1 MKKIKDIAAI
11 SSGDIFGS
19 AMSAI
24 FWFYLASQIDPSS
37 YGEIFWFLGI
47 AGIFSTIAL
56 FGTVSTI
63 TVYTAKKIQIQS
75 TLNFISLSASVIL
88 SLIVIVLFPSFYTID
103 VGIILIA
110 YVINT
115 LAIGDLLGRKQYTS
129 YSKYTFVQKGLT
141 LGLGFLFF
149 HLFGYEAIIFA
160 LACSYMFYIKR
171 IYSIFREMKIDF
183 GLIKQRIG
191 FITNNYLIIL
201 VTSAVG
207 GGQIDKIIIVP
218 LLGFTLLG
226 NYSLALQAISVMMIF
241 SSVFYKYILP
251 QDSSGKNTKNL
262 KIFAILVSI
271 LISLVGIFL
280 GPILIEMFF
289 PEYLEAKD
297 AIQIMSIAIVP
308 STIALIFQ
316 SRFLGSEKS
325 GVVLIG
331 NIISLIILT
340 CGMII
345 LGLNFGIVG
354 LACSLVIATSAK
366 TVFFLFTYYK
376 NNNGVDYVRT

>member
-1 MKKIKDIAAI
+1 MTAIKKIKDIAAV

-56 FGTVSTI
+56 FGTVNTL
-63 TVYTAKKIQIQS
+63 TVYAAKKIQIQS

-129 YSKYTFVQKGLT
+129 YSKYTLVQKGLT
-141 LGLGFLFF
+141 LGLGFLFY
-149 HLFGYEAIIFA
+149 HLFGYEAIILA

-191 FITNNYLIIL
+191 FITNNYLTFIL
-201 VTSAVG
+201 TGAVG
-207 GGQIDKIIIVP
+207 GGQVDKIIVAP
-218 LLGFTLLG
+218 LLGFAILG
-226 NYSLALQAISVMMIF
+226 NYSLALQVINIMMIF
-241 SSVFYKYILP
+241 PSIFYKYLLP
-251 QDSSGKNTKNL
+251 QESSGVKNKKP
-262 KIFAILVSI
+262 KIIVIIFSISISVLGIFIAPTLIENFFPKFIEAVDAIKIMSLVVIPVSI
-271 LISLVGIFL
+271 ALILEAEFLGNERSKIVIIGAGISLVFL
-280 GPILIEMFF
+280 TIGM
-289 PEYLEAKD
+289 
-297 AIQIMSIAIVP
+297 IV
-308 STIALIFQ
+308 
-316 SRFLGSEKS
+316 LGSW
-325 GVVLIG
+325 
-331 NIISLIILT
+331 
-340 CGMII
+340 
-345 LGLNFGIVG
+345 FGIIGV
-354 LACSLVIATSAK
+354 AWSLVIATTAK
-366 TVFFLFTYYK
+366 TSFYLIK
-376 NNNGVDYVRT
+376 NF

>member
-1 MKKIKDIAAI
+1 MKIIRDVSAIGGADVFGAAI
-11 SSGDIFGS
+11 S
-19 AMSAI
+19 AV
-24 FWFYLASQIDPSS
+24 FWFYLASQIDPSL

-56 FGTVSTI
+56 FGTVNTL
-63 TVYTAKKIQIQS
+63 TVYAAKKIQIQS

-129 YSKYTFVQKGLT
+129 YSKYTLVQKGLT

-149 HLFGYEAIIFA
+149 YLFGYEAIILA

-191 FITNNYLIIL
+191 FITNNYLAFL
-201 VTSAVG
+201 LSGAVG
-207 GGQIDKIIIVP
+207 GGQLDKIIVAP
-218 LLGFTLLG
+218 LLGFAILG
-226 NYSLALQAISVMMIF
+226 NYSLALQIINVMMIF
-241 SSVFYKYILP
+241 PSILYKYLLP
-251 QDSSGKNTKNL
+251 QESTGIRNKRV
-262 KIFAILVSI
+262 KIFVIIFSIFMSVSGIFIAPTLIENFFPKFIEAADAIKI
-271 LISLVGIFL
+271 MSLVVI
-280 GPILIEMFF
+280 
-289 PEYLEAKD
+289 
-297 AIQIMSIAIVP
+297 P
-308 STIALIFQ
+308 SSIALILEAE
-316 SRFLGSEKS
+316 FLGKEKS

-331 NIISLIILT
+331 TAILVTSLII
-340 CGMII
+340 GMIV
-345 LGLNFGIVG
+345 LGSWFGIIGV
-354 LACSLVIATSAK
+354 AWSLVIATTAK
-366 TVFFLFTYYK
+366 TSFYLIK
-376 NNNGVDYVRT
+376 NFIL